1 MKQAA
6 SNLDLDMDARLE
18 FLELGPEAQSR
29 LRKVSRLIEKS
40 MGPALEYF
48 YEKIAPHPAFR
59 DMFASGS
66 RVQAAKDRQELH
78 WQRITKGEFGTDY
91 AASVLRIGGI
101 HAKIGLQPR
110 WYMGAYGILLDHIVH
125 AIVTDRRAFSS
136 RRRADLAKD
145 LSAVMRAALLDM
157 DLSMA
162 GYLNEIENARLAA
175 EKSQK
180 ESFEAIASAL
190 GRLADGDLSA
200 RIDAG
205 LSEQTR
211 FNETIERLADII
223 AGVRRATQAIGNG
236 STEIAAASEDLARR
250 TEQQAASLEQTS
262 ASLSQLTNIVQE
274 AALRA
279 KDAEQMTT
287 RAQNVAQKGS
297 DTIEDTR
304 VAMQQ
309 VSDSAQEMGQII
321 GVINEIAFQTNLLA
335 LNAGVEAARAGDSG
349 RGFAVVAAEVR
360 ALAQRSAEAV
370 STIQGLIDRSNQ
382 QTARGSA
389 LVGATHQVLGEIV
402 TMFNSVNKL
411 VIDMAAATQHQATSI
426 SEINTAVRHLDQ
438 MTQQNAAMVEQTNA
452 TTVSL
457 SGEARELA
465 HLIQR
470 FSGISGRAVH

>member
-1 MKQAA
+1 MDILGEAA
-6 SNLDLDMDARLE
+6 
-18 FLELGPEAQSR
+18 PE
-29 LRKVSRLIEKS
+29 
-40 MGPALEYF
+40 
-48 YEKIAPHPAFR
+48 
-59 DMFASGS
+59 
-66 RVQAAKDRQELH
+66 
-78 WQRITKGEFGTDY
+78 
-91 AASVLRIGGI
+91 
-101 HAKIGLQPR
+101 
-110 WYMGAYGILLDHIVH
+110 
-125 AIVTDRRAFSS
+125 
-136 RRRADLAKD
+136 
-145 LSAVMRAALLDM
+145 
-157 DLSMA
+157 
-162 GYLNEIENARLAA
+162 
-175 EKSQK
+175 
-180 ESFEAIASAL
+180 
-190 GRLADGDLSA
+190 
-200 RIDAG
+200 
-205 LSEQTR
+205 
-211 FNETIERLADII
+211 
-223 AGVRRATQAIGNG
+223 
-236 STEIAAASEDLARR
+236 
-250 TEQQAASLEQTS
+250 
-262 ASLSQLTNIVQE
+262 LTNIVQE

-360 ALAQRSAEAV
+360 VLAQRSAEAV

-470 FSGISGRAVH
+470 FSGISGKAVH